1 MAARA
6 IWKGELKL
14 GTHKLPVKLYSAVED
29 KGVRFHILDNTK
41 RNRVKQHMVEPES
54 GEEVETKDIR
64 KGYEIE
70 PGKFVILE
78 AEELESLKPE
88 PSREIE
94 ISEFVSIDAIPQQF
108 YERPYFLAPD
118 GDQADYFALAQAL
131 ENQEREGIAHW
142 VMRNK
147 AYTGALGGQ
156 DGYLV
161 LSTLRNEGEVISADE
176 LPKVTGRA
184 PTKKEIEMAKHLV
197 SLLEGEFDPK
207 DFKDEYRER
216 VLEFIAKKAK
226 GHAPRLAPVKS
237 KRQTTSL
244 DSVLAKSIAS
254 LKKGKRAA

>member
-1 MAARA
+1 MSARA
-6 IWKGELKL
+6 IWKGILKV

-29 KGVRFHILDNTK
+29 KSVRFHILDDTK
-41 RNRVKQHMVEPES
+41 RHRVKQHMVEPES

-70 PGKFVILE
+70 PGRFVILE
-78 AEELESLKPE
+78 EDELEALKPE
-88 PSREIE
+88 PSRDIE
-94 ISEFVSIDAIPQQF
+94 ISEFVPLDGIPQQF
-108 YERPYFLAPD
+108 YERPYYLGPD
-118 GDQADYFALAQAL
+118 GDQANYFALAEAL
-131 ENQEREGIAHW
+131 ENQGREGIAHW

-176 LPKVTGRA
+176 LPHVAGRA
-184 PTKKEIEMAKHLV
+184 PTKKEIDMAKHLV
-197 SLLEGEFDPK
+197 SLLEGEFDPA
-207 DFKDEYRER
+207 DYKDEYRER
-216 VLEFIAKKAK
+216 VLEFLKKKAK
-226 GHAPRLAPVKS
+226 GHAPRLAAVKT
-237 KRQTTSL
+237 KRKTTSL

>member
-6 IWKGELKL
+6 IWKGQLKL
-14 GTHKLPVKLYSAVED
+14 GTHEVPVKLYSAVED
-29 KGVRFHILDNTK
+29 KSVRCHILDDTK
-41 RNRVKQHMVEPES
+41 RHRVKQHMVVPES
-54 GEEVETKDIR
+54 GEEVDTKDIH
-64 KGYEIE
+64 KGYELE
-70 PGKFVILE
+70 PGRFVILE
-78 AEELESLKPE
+78 EEELESLKPE
-88 PSREIE
+88 PSRIIE
-94 ISEFVSIDAIPQQF
+94 VSSFVPIDEIPQQF
-108 YERPYFLAPD
+108 YERPYFLGPD
-118 GDQADYFALAQAL
+118 GDQSDYFAVAEAL
-131 ENQEREGIAHW
+131 QKQEREGIASW

-147 AYTGALGGQ
+147 KYTGALSGQ

-207 DFKDEYRER
+207 EFKDEYRER
-216 VLEFIAKKAK
+216 VMEFIEKKAK
-226 GHAPRLAPVKS
+226 GRAPRLAPVKA
-237 KRQTTSL
+237 KRKTTSL

>member
-14 GTHKLPVKLYSAVED
+14 GTHKVPVKLYSAIED
-29 KGVRFHILDNTK
+29 KSVRFHILDNTK
-41 RNRVKQHMVEPES
+41 RNRVKQHMVNPDS
-54 GEEVETKDIR
+54 GDEVETKDIR

-70 PGKFVILE
+70 PGKFVVLE
-78 AEELESLKPE
+78 EDELENLKPE
-88 PSREIE
+88 PSREIDVG
-94 ISEFVSIDAIPQQF
+94 EFVSIDEIPQQF
-108 YERPYFLAPD
+108 YERAYFLGPD
-118 GDQADYFALAQAL
+118 GDAKEYFALAQAL
-131 ENQEREGIAHW
+131 EKQQREGIAHW

-147 AYTGALGGQ
+147 SYTGALAGL

-161 LSTLRNEGEVISADE
+161 LSTLRNAGEVVAADE

-184 PTKKEIEMAKHLV
+184 PTKKEVDLAKHLV
-197 SLLEGEFDPK
+197 SMLEGEFDPK
-207 DFKDEYRER
+207 EFKDEYRER

-226 GHAPRLAPVKS
+226 GHAPRLAPVKT
-237 KRQTTSL
+237 KRATTSL